1 MTSTETTPEITLT
14 KGDGRYNIAVDGIS
28 AAWTYK
34 NADGT
39 WSVRAKDSMNEYIN
53 RDNEVS
59 VRYPTRAGALKHFV
73 MWLQHIEPFFMANRQ
88 AYIAREEAEMASI
101 DLMLSDYD
109 AWLATR

>member
-39 WSVRAKDSMNEYIN
+39 WSVRVKDSMNEYIN
-53 RDNEVS
+53 RDNEVV
-59 VRYPTRAGALKHFV
+59 VREVSRTMALKQFARW
-73 MWLQHIEPFFMANRQ
+73 MEREPFFMANRQ
-88 AYIAREEAEMASI
+88 AYIEREEAEMASL
-101 DLMLSDYD
+101 DLMLNDYD